1 MIEVQLIDIVDT
13 LLNIPNAIYTFYF
26 HTKVCN
32 VKNKKA
38 YIIILTLYMSFLTFL
53 QNTEIIGHEMHVVL
67 AFLGAVF
74 AVQLFI
80 REKRMAAL
88 WYTFFLYLAL
98 ILGEAVF
105 YVIGFAIYHVQLIL
119 MVEDIMLMTFW
130 KICFSIFA
138 FCIEYV
144 VTSIWLAK
152 VRRINN
158 SFNTNIFFIAVVE
171 LFIVWSTLWI
181 TLDERENSNA
191 ALVCLISAMGMVIF
205 NIIQLMAV
213 NQDLRKQKELVRAEI
228 LKNQLDNQNSRR
240 KELKKELEKAD
251 ETKRYILENVGRAE
265 VLLEERQGENA
276 REQLQGIVD
285 TIAVKYMYSNNK
297 IADALLSQK
306 AKICDEYG
314 IQLSCRLDFPDNMPV
329 DNARL
334 CIVLSNL
341 LDNAIRACRELKPDT
356 GKEYKPFISLKVNEQ
371 FGYLVIRQENSFNGI
386 VENRRS
392 GAFSEHGLGME
403 IIKNIADELKGE
415 LVTEHDDKVFVT
427 SVGVPLM

>member
-152 VRRINN
+152 VRRIND

-240 KELKKELEKAD
+240 KEFKKELEKAD

-265 VLLEERQGENA
+265 VLLEERKGENA

-306 AKICDEYG
+306 AKVCDEYG

-341 LDNAIRACRELKPDT
+341 LDNAIRACRELKPDA
-356 GKEYKPFISLKVNEQ
+356 GKEHKPFISLKVNEQ

-392 GAFSEHGLGME
+392 GAIPEHGLGLE
-403 IIKNIADELKGE
+403 IVKSVADELNGE
-415 LVTEHDDKVFVT
+415 LIVFHDDRVFT
-427 SVGVPLM
+427 TMFGVAI